1 MDIDK
6 NTQEIIRVQPTEFK
20 GYQLV
25 DIRVFYRDGDELKPT
40 KKGITFK
47 REMLTEV
54 INCLKA
60 VAEQSEAEKAVK

>member
-25 DIRVFYRDGDELKPT
+25 DIRVFYRDGEVLKPT

-60 VAEQSEAEKAVK
+60 VQSEAEKATNKT

>member
-6 NTQEIIRVQPTEFK
+6 NTQEIIRVQPTKFK
-20 GYQLV
+20 GYDLV

-47 REMLTEV
+47 RELLDDV
-54 INCLKA
+54 LKA
-60 VAEQSEAEKAVK
+60 LTQLKENITEKAVK

>member
-6 NTQEIIRVQPTEFK
+6 NTQEIIRVQPTKFK
-20 GYQLV
+20 GYDLV

-47 REMLTEV
+47 REMLTDV
-54 INCLKA
+54 LKA
-60 VAEQSEAEKAVK
+60 LTQLSESITEKSVK